1 MKISVI
7 LKCIQNRVKT
17 YVFIRSKTLPMQLK
31 TPVNSSPILYLPH
44 FVLEITI
51 LLNLVFI
58 IPLLF
63 FKLILKFCISYMVG
77 KAPLTI
83 LGDPRKTFFLTSCY
97 TLIKIEKSLTQQAK
111 PFHSLAFASTVS
123 AVVLP
128 DLAALL
134 VYSLRHFSAPRSS
147 HKAVFSTGIHFFPL
161 LTRNDSCSS
170 FRLPFKCCFSR
181 EAVPDPSNSNLVCLQ
196 RSCLPPFNFIA
207 DIATLNCVLF
217 V

>member
-1 MKISVI
+1 
-7 LKCIQNRVKT
+7 
-17 YVFIRSKTLPMQLK
+17 MQLK

-97 TLIKIEKSLTQQAK
+97 TLIKIEKSLT
-111 PFHSLAFASTVS
+111 
-123 AVVLP
+123 
-128 DLAALL
+128 
-134 VYSLRHFSAPRSS
+134 
-147 HKAVFSTGIHFFPL
+147 
-161 LTRNDSCSS
+161 
-170 FRLPFKCCFSR
+170 
-181 EAVPDPSNSNLVCLQ
+181 
-196 RSCLPPFNFIA
+196 
-207 DIATLNCVLF
+207 
-217 V
+217 